1 MILFPLSEKK
11 LRKGDA
17 TEEERKVASQFTGP
31 ILPIQKTTP
40 AVEFREITD
49 YEKKFSSFSTLRK
62 ARQDARLVGI
72 RAKRLKDA
80 TDNPDDVTK
89 SAPGKESKKA
99 KK

>member
-1 MILFPLSEKK
+1 MFPLSEKK
-11 LRKGDA
+11 LRKGES
-17 TEEERKVASQFTGP
+17 TEEERKVASQFTGA
-31 ILPIQKTTP
+31 ILPIQKSTP
-40 AVEFREITD
+40 AIEFREISE
-49 YEKKFSSFSTLRK
+49 YEKRFSSFSTLRK

-89 SAPGKESKKA
+89 GGAANQPKKA